1 MKHHVLIT
9 GTGRTGTTFLVQ
21 LLTELGL
28 DTGFRKTNQ
37 RIYPG
42 ANAGMELSLRRSDV
56 PYIVKSFRI
65 REFNQVLDEGEVVID
80 HAIIP
85 VRDLFAAA
93 ESRREVSRRA
103 EPGRTKV
110 AGGLWGT
117 TDPEEQ
123 ENVLVVRLYEL
134 IHTLAKHDVPTTF
147 LYYPKLVQEPD
158 YLYRS
163 LAFLLDSI
171 DYETFSEAF
180 AKLARPE
187 LVHDFKKPRRSKGHA
202 AAPSP

>member
-1 MKHHVLIT
+1 MRHHVLIS

-21 LLTELGL
+21 LLTQLGL
-28 DTGFRKTNQ
+28 DTGFRKANQ

-42 ANAGMELSLRRSDV
+42 ANAGMELSLRRPDV

-65 REFNQVLDEGEVVID
+65 REFNQVLDEGDVVID

-103 EPGRTKV
+103 EPGQAKV

-123 ENVLVVRLYEL
+123 EDVLVLRLYEL
-134 IHTLAKHDVPTTF
+134 IHILAKHEVPTTF
-147 LYYPKLVQEPD
+147 LNFPRLVQEPD
-158 YLYRS
+158 YLYRT
-163 LAFLLDSI
+163 LDFLLGSI
-171 DYETFSEAF
+171 DYETFGEAF
-180 AKLARPE
+180 AMLARPD
-187 LVHDFKKPRRSKGHA
+187 LVHDFQRPRRSKGRA
-202 AAPSP
+202 AVPPS